1 MASQASLDI
10 VNALFARQKDLTDY
24 VDGAMQDKALES
36 ITARKG
42 EIGNKIF
49 TALSQEEE
57 PDAPTEEP
65 EVAPEAST
73 ETEEPADETDNGT
86 NN

>member
-10 VNALFARQKDLTDY
+10 VNALFAGQKDLSDY
-24 VDGAMQDKALES
+24 VNDAMQDKALES

-49 TALSQEEE
+49 TALAQEEE
-57 PDAPTEEP
+57 PEASTEEP
-65 EVAPEAST
+65 VVAPEAST
-73 ETEEPADETDNGT
+73 ETEASDETDNVT